1 MGMVSP
7 FDPGKQEVLAR
18 QTRMPRVERCTSLA
32 DSIKVSCSAI
42 VRTMQKPPAA
52 GPRLGIM
59 SQSRRFLKDLTG
71 RSGTSRPTQEASFQD
86 GRSRNIEE
94 GGSLTITATARVG
107 TGSRMDDVISD
118 WTSAYSP
125 PSVSRAGRARKHCC
139 CPRRSSIVCRFCAR
153 CSIRCHPSRLFG
165 TAPSGPA
172 RKNAQHRRLYR
183 FRPD

>member
-94 GGSLTITATARVG
+94 GGSLTITATARIG
-107 TGSRMDDVISD
+107 TGSRMDDEISD
-118 WTSAYSP
+118 WTNSFSD
-125 PSVSRAGRARKHCC
+125 R
-139 CPRRSSIVCRFCAR
+139 
-153 CSIRCHPSRLFG
+153 
-165 TAPSGPA
+165 
-172 RKNAQHRRLYR
+172 
-183 FRPD
+183 